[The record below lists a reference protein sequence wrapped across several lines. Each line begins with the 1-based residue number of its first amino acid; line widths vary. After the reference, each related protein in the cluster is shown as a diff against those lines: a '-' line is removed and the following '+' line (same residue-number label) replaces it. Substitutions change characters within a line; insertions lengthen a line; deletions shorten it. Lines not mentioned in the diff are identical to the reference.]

1 MRRSF
6 RYHPGMAEDAENKG
20 IAPDDT
26 AQVGAGSSGEGNL
39 TDRGA
44 RGLSEAEQ
52 RRRIRAAEKLRE
64 NLARRK
70 QQSRARRAG
79 RAEDG
84 EGLPAARPSAGL
96 ATETETPAVEASQP
110 SKQQPAAGT
119 LSAGMG
125 VDEPVVAI
133 SAANSSKPG
142 D

>member
-1 MRRSF
+1 
-6 RYHPGMAEDAENKG
+6 MAEDAENKG

-26 AQVGAGSSGEGNL
+26 AQVGVGSSGEGNL

-79 RAEDG
+79 QAEDG
-84 EGLPAARPSAGL
+84 EGLPAARPSAEQ
-96 ATETETPAVEASQP
+96 ATETPAVEASQP
-110 SKQQPAAGT
+110 SKQQPAADT
-119 LSAGMG
+119 PSAGMG